1 MRLKMILP
9 VTFLVLGSALA
20 ALPVSAQQSAPAGRA
35 MNDGGF
41 GAAQTSQTGEAQY
54 NGTGQVV
61 GTGNEAGGGC
71 AQRYH
76 SYDPSTGTYLG
87 FDGARH
93 RC

>member
-1 MRLKMILP
+1 MILP
-9 VTFLVLGSALA
+9 ITFLALGSALA
-20 ALPVSAQQSAPAGRA
+20 ALPVSAQQSAPAPGGRA
-35 MNDGGF
+35 MNDGGL
-41 GAAQTSQTGEAQY
+41 GASQASQTGEAQY
-54 NGTGQVV
+54 NGAGQVV
-61 GTGNEAGGGC
+61 GTGNEASGGC